1 MSVQVD
7 CLANAAYRRDGHMRD
22 IFGGIGVNI
31 ATNTALFTGL
41 DLGTWISDTL
51 SLSTLPANLVAAMI
65 ATAFGL
71 AITAASRLFKF
82 SRAAGSAA
90 SEPKA
95 VRELDRA
102 VLGAAVLVPI
112 TYRRSLPVYPRARR

>member
-1 MSVQVD
+1 
-7 CLANAAYRRDGHMRD
+7 MRE
-22 IFGGIGVNI
+22 IFGGVGVNI

-41 DLGTWISDTL
+41 DLGTWISETL

-71 AITAASRLFKF
+71 AITAGSRLFNF
-82 SRAAGSAA
+82 SRIRGMVSRAPQAA
-90 SEPKA
+90 
-95 VRELDRA
+95 REMDG
-102 VLGAAVLVPI
+102 VGAAVLVPV